1 MGSTSAPQRGGGNAS
16 TKSSQGTQTSAAP
29 ESIQTQ
35 INHAKGSGYPMD
47 KQTLSFMGNRF
58 RTDFNNVRVHNDS
71 ISSDS
76 GLTGMTGFIEYRR
89 NFLQLKI
96 EGSMTGLGE
105 STGITPGGDMRIQG
119 TLTIPLW

>member
-1 MGSTSAPQRGGGNAS
+1 
-16 TKSSQGTQTSAAP
+16 
-29 ESIQTQ
+29 
-35 INHAKGSGYPMD
+35 
-47 KQTLSFMGNRF
+47 MGNRF

-105 STGITPGGDMRIQG
+105 ETGIVSGGDMRIQG